1 MNYRYTVTEEIRTS
15 WFKNFLRKLGA
26 EEPREVFDIISKKDF
41 EIGDITSTGTKKLVV
56 KILEK
61 HAK

>member
-1 MNYRYTVTEEIRTS
+1 MTRYTVTQELKTS
-15 WFKNFLRKLGA
+15 WIKSLLRKLEI
-26 EEPREVFDIISKKDF
+26 EEPREVFDIVSKKDF